1 MAIAAEHEREAKDRR
16 SVTCMGRRLGGI
28 VETVLG
34 LVLIAIVLINV
45 ANAAGRYLLQAAITG
60 TDELMVFAMVFIVV
74 AGAVLALVRR
84 AHIAIDLLPTY
95 ANARLRVAI
104 YCFHDLVTLAATAY
118 AAHASWIYVQKIARL
133 GTESMTLGIP
143 MVFPHGALFLG
154 FCAMAVVA
162 GIYLVR
168 DAATLLGLLPAST
181 GKGGK
186 R

>member
-1 MAIAAEHEREAKDRR
+1 MAIAAEHERETKERK
-16 SVTCMGRRLGGI
+16 SLTFLGRRLGGA

-60 TDELMVFAMVFIVV
+60 TDEVMVFAMVFIVV
-74 AGAVLALVRR
+74 VGAVLALVRR

-95 ANARLRVAI
+95 ATARLKVAL

-118 AAHASWIYVQKIARL
+118 AAHASWIYVGKIARL
-133 GTESMTLGIP
+133 GTKSMTLGIP
-143 MVFPHGALFLG
+143 MVIPHGALLLG
-154 FCAMAVVA
+154 FSAMALVA
-162 GIYLVR
+162 AVYLVR
-168 DAATLLGLLPAST
+168 DGAALLGFVRLPSA
-181 GKGGK
+181 KGGK